1 MTPLGQGVGGG
12 IAFSIPITALQ
23 GNFYQILNADNLEKT
38 KKYKDGTETDM
49 EQTEKKSQYTLI
61 WASVAAGFS
70 DDVIDAARAAGAKGG
85 TVLKGLRCNSEG
97 VSKQFGVS
105 RQAEQ
110 DFVMIVTAK
119 AKKTEVMSAISS
131 SCGLGKEAHG
141 IVLALPVDDA
151 MGLEE

>member
-1 MTPLGQGVGGG
+1 MRSQLFYHQRGGG
-12 IAFSIPITALQ
+12 IAFSIPITGLQ
-23 GNFYQILNADNLEKT
+23 GNFYQILDAETAKKT
-38 KKYKDGTETDM
+38 VKERTETDM
-49 EQTEKKSQYTLI
+49 EQTEKKSEYTLI

-85 TVLKGLRCNSEG
+85 TVLKGLRCNSEP
-97 VSKQFGVS
+97 VSRRFGVS

-119 AKKTEVMSAISS
+119 AKKTAISR

-141 IVLALPVDDA
+141 IVLALPVDDV
-151 MGLEE
+151 MGLEELNEI